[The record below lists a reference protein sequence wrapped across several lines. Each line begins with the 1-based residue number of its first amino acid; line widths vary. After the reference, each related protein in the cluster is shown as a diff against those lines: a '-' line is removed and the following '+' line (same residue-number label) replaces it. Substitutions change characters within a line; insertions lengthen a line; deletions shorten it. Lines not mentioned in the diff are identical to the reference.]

1 MKLSRVQIQSYEIV
15 FWDFDGVIKESLE
28 VKGSAFQEIFYDF
41 GNKVCTR
48 IVKHHY
54 SNGGISRYKKIP
66 IYLEWCGLEPND
78 KNIEIFSSKFSEKVI
93 KKVIKSKWV
102 PGVKEFLI
110 DNFRQFKFFL
120 ITATPRDEIEIILNN
135 IGINNIFLDVF
146 GSEISKS
153 EAINTILKKYYASPC
168 KALMIGDSESDY
180 LAAINNKISFLLR
193 KTKYNKSIKNKYDLK
208 EFENFL
214 YS

>member
-1 MKLSRVQIQSYEIV
+1 MKLSRVQLQSYEIV

-28 VKGSAFQEIFYDF
+28 VKGSAFQEIFCDY
-41 GNKVCTR
+41 GKKIGTR
-48 IVKHHY
+48 IVTHHY
-54 SNGGISRYKKIP
+54 NNGGISRYKKIP
-66 IYLEWCGLEPND
+66 LYLQWCGLDPNN

-93 KKVIKSKWV
+93 KKVIESKWV

-110 DNFRQFKFFL
+110 DNFRKFKFIL
-120 ITATPRDEIEIILNN
+120 ITATPSYEIEIILNK
-135 IGINNIFLDVF
+135 IGLNNIFLDVF

-153 EAINTILKKYYASPC
+153 EAINISLKKYYVSPC

-180 LAAINNKISFLLR
+180 IAAINNKISFFLR
-193 KTKYNKSIKNKYDLK
+193 QTKYNKFIKHKYDLK

-214 YS
+214 Y